1 MATQTRRTTR
11 RSATFFRAPV
21 KASMVTACCGLVL
34 LSAVVAHAA
43 LDWNGIPY
51 QGLILNGTPLQGL
64 PFNGL
69 FVNGTPMQGM
79 PFNGVPING
88 TPLQGLPRNGL
99 SLQALTLPQ
108 EPLPA
113 GSQEQLPW
121 STLSQRALGVA
132 AVLSGSDTQPPL
144 PVELPEVR

>member
-11 RSATFFRAPV
+11 RSATFFRATV

-43 LDWNGIPY
+43 PDWNGIPY
-51 QGLILNGTPLQGL
+51 QGLILNGTPLNGM

-79 PFNGVPING
+79 PMQGMPCNGVRING

-99 SLQALTLPQ
+99 SLQAPTLPQ

-121 STLSQRALGVA
+121 NGLSQRPLGT
-132 AVLSGSDTQPPL
+132 STP
-144 PVELPEVR
+144 